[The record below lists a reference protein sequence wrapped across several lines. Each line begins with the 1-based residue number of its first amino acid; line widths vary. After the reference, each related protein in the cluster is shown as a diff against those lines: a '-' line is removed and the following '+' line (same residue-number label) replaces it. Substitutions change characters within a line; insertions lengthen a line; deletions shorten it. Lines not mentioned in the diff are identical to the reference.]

1 MGFYKLAL
9 NSLGRRKTRTILTI
23 GGVTLA
29 IAVLVS
35 LLGFNVG
42 YKKAL
47 ADNIRGLGYEV
58 LVTAKGCPYEA
69 ATLILKGGAGLKFM
83 DEETQ
88 KTIINDEE
96 VEVSTPFFLFP
107 SMHGDNFGHGGAPGT
122 FTLFQGIEPG
132 TFARLKPWLKF
143 MEPREGEK
151 ESQWFSSGDTYEVIM
166 GYEAAEMEQRKVGDE
181 IFRNIAPDFGMEP
194 EPVVFKVVGIFERS
208 GTQDDGTLFIPLK
221 TAQKLYREPGKLT
234 GIGIKLKDFS
244 KIEQF
249 QERMY
254 GIPETQVISLTQVQ
268 GTILGYVQ
276 NAQMLLLAITI
287 IAVFI
292 AAVGVVNAILMSV
305 YERTGEIGIMKA
317 VGASTNDIFVLI
329 WLETMF
335 VCLIG
340 GILGA
345 ATGYFGSSSIEALI
359 KKVEPGLALPGS
371 IVTVTPQIIIL
382 SILGGLTLGFL
393 AGIIPAY
400 RACRMNP
407 IEAIRTGE

>member
-9 NSLGRRKTRTILTI
+9 NSLSRRKTRTILTI
-23 GGVTLA
+23 GGVALA

-42 YKKAL
+42 YKDAL

-69 ATLILKGGAGLKFM
+69 ATLILKGGGGLKFM
-83 DEETQ
+83 DEKTQ
-88 KTIINDEE
+88 STIKGDEE
-96 VEVSTPFFLFP
+96 VDVSTPFFLFP
-107 SMHGDNFGHGGAPGT
+107 VTHDNFVEAGGGT
-122 FTLFQGIEPG
+122 FTLFQGIDPD
-132 TFARLKPWLKF
+132 TFSRLKPWLNFIK
-143 MEPREGEK
+143 PREDEE
-151 ESQWFSSGDTYEVIM
+151 ESAWFSSDDVLEVIM
-166 GYEAAEMEQRKVGDE
+166 GFEAAELEQRKIGDA
-181 IFRNIAPDFGMEP
+181 IFRNIPPGFGQEP

-221 TAQKLYREPGKLT
+221 TAQRLYGEPGKLT

-249 QERMY
+249 QDRMY

-292 AAVGVVNAILMSV
+292 AAVGVVNTILMSV

-317 VGASTNDIFVLI
+317 VGASTSDIFVLV

-335 VCLIG
+335 ITLIG

-345 ATGYFGSSSIEALI
+345 IGGFLGSSTIESLI
-359 KKVEPGLALPGS
+359 KTIEPGLALPGS
-371 IVTVTPQIIIL
+371 IVTVTPQIVIL
-382 SILGGLTLGFL
+382 SILGGLSLGFV
-393 AGIIPAY
+393 AGIIPAL

-407 IEAIRTGE
+407 IDAIRTGE